1 MFKTKLFATICAV
14 TSAVTVAT
22 TALTLS
28 IAGPSGL
35 QTIHSLSANDAV
47 ATGIS
52 NVFSSAADGSEG
64 ITEFIEVLSDT
75 KTAANLGITINS
87 IKGVD
92 EISGIGGELE
102 LQVDSEAKAAALLL
116 NAKLGELGLFNGTLY
131 VDKSEIIASVPFLF
145 DGIISV
151 GLDNLLEDLEN
162 SYIGSSLLASADIDI
177 DEIKE
182 AYEMIMKDYSVKAP
196 DFDFD
201 SDKFMD
207 GLEDVISEAFDE
219 AMAKMDTKD
228 LGMVKLNGGSYQG
241 FDAKV
246 PVEELTLIL
255 KDAIKYVLNN
265 KDFQK
270 LVDDIIAYVEETAGE
285 DIIPESEFNGSMLGD
300 LSSLVDMYWGML
312 VSELEAVLGENI
324 QFTIYLTD
332 TVEIAGFEFDAYVIN
347 DKLTY
352 NSSDASVADVG
363 VVINA
368 DYTGGKNIGDYTELT
383 TELYEDG
390 QSTASFEYV
399 SKHEANGDFD
409 IDLSFGD
416 DIESFAVTLDGNYVK
431 DGDFFSL
438 VVDSIKLIQNEETI
452 ADLGFTIGFKPID
465 SVTKPS
471 ETPVYDLWEMD
482 ESDILDLII
491 NIGEKLEEL
500 GITDSSF
507 DFDDDAFDNDAF
519 DNDAFDDDDFDFE
532 DDFDF
537 DDDFEDDFDFEY

>member
-52 NVFSSAADGSEG
+52 NVFSSASNGSES
-64 ITEFIEVLSDT
+64 ITEFIDVLTST
-75 KTAANLGITINS
+75 KTAANLGFTINS
-87 IKGVD
+87 IKGV
-92 EISGIGGELE
+92 EEVSGIGGELE
-102 LQVDSEAKAAALLL
+102 LQLDSEAEAAALLL
-116 NAKLGELGLFNGTLY
+116 NAKLGELGLFNSTLY

-162 SYIGSSLLASADIDI
+162 SYIGSSLLATADIDV
-177 DEIKE
+177 DELKE
-182 AYEMIMKDYSVKAP
+182 LYNTFTSELATKAP

-207 GLEDVISEAFDE
+207 GLEDVISDAFDE
-219 AMAKMDTKD
+219 AMAEMDTKD
-228 LGMVKLNGGSYQG
+228 LGMIKLNGGSYQG
-241 FDAKV
+241 YEAKV
-246 PVEELTLIL
+246 SVAKLSYIFR
-255 KDAIKYVLNN
+255 DSIKYILNS
-265 KDFQK
+265 KDIQN
-270 LVDDIIAYVEETAGE
+270 LVDDVIAYAEETMGE
-285 DIIPESEFNGSMLGD
+285 DLVPENEFNGSMLGD
-300 LSSLVDMYWGML
+300 LTSLVDMYWGPL

-324 QFTIYLTD
+324 QFTIYLTE

-352 NSSDASVADVG
+352 NSSDASVADDAIVFK
-363 VVINA
+363 A
-368 DYTGGKNIGDYTELT
+368 DYTGGKNIGDYTDISVEI
-383 TELYEDG
+383 
-390 QSTASFEYV
+390 FEENESLGSIKYV
-399 SKHEANGDFD
+399 AKHEANGDFE
-409 IDLSFGD
+409 ISFNFSD
-416 DIESFAVTLDGNYVK
+416 ATESYALTLNGNYVK

-438 VVDSIKLIQNEETI
+438 VVDSIKLIEGNETI
-452 ADLGFTIGFKPID
+452 ADFGFTISFKPID
-465 SVTKPS
+465 AVTKPS

-482 ESDILDLII
+482 ESDLMDLIT

-500 GITDSSF
+500 GFSESSLDFSDDYIITDE
-507 DFDDDAFDNDAF
+507 DF
-519 DNDAFDDDDFDFE
+519 DFDFE
-532 DDFDF
+532 D
-537 DDDFEDDFDFEY
+537 

>member
-52 NVFSSAADGSEG
+52 NVFSSASNGSES
-64 ITEFIEVLSDT
+64 ITEFIDVLTST
-75 KTAANLGITINS
+75 KTAANLGFTINS
-87 IKGVD
+87 IKGV
-92 EISGIGGELE
+92 EEVSGIGGELE
-102 LQVDSEAKAAALLL
+102 LQLDSEAEAAALLL
-116 NAKLGELGLFNGTLY
+116 NAKLGELGLFNSTLY

-162 SYIGSSLLASADIDI
+162 SYIGSSLLATADIDV
-177 DEIKE
+177 DELKE
-182 AYEMIMKDYSVKAP
+182 LYNTFTSEFATKAP

-207 GLEDVISEAFDE
+207 GLEDVISDAFDE
-219 AMAKMDTKD
+219 AMAEMDTKD

-241 FDAKV
+241 YEAKV
-246 PVEELTLIL
+246 SVAKLSYIFR
-255 KDAIKYVLNN
+255 DSIKYILNS
-265 KDFQK
+265 KDIQN
-270 LVDDIIAYVEETAGE
+270 LVDDVIAYAEETMGE
-285 DIIPESEFNGSMLGD
+285 DLVPENEFNGSMLGD
-300 LSSLVDMYWGML
+300 LTSLIDMYWGPL

-324 QFTIYLTD
+324 QFTIYLTE

-352 NSSDASVADVG
+352 NSSDASVADG
-363 VVINA
+363 AVVFKA
-368 DYTGGKNIGDYTELT
+368 DYTGGKNIGDYTDINVEIFEENESL
-383 TELYEDG
+383 G
-390 QSTASFEYV
+390 SIEYV
-399 SKHEANGDFD
+399 AKHEANGDFE
-409 IDLSFGD
+409 ISFNFGD
-416 DIESFAVTLDGNYVK
+416 KAESYALTLNGNYVK

-438 VVDSIKLIQNEETI
+438 VVDSIKLIEGNETI
-452 ADLGFTIGFKPID
+452 ADFGFTISFKPID
-465 SVTKPS
+465 AVTKPS

-482 ESDILDLII
+482 ESDLMDLIT

-500 GITDSSF
+500 GFSESSLDFSDDYIITDEDLYF
-507 DFDDDAFDNDAF
+507 NDDF
-519 DNDAFDDDDFDFE
+519 DFDFE
-532 DDFDF
+532 D
-537 DDDFEDDFDFEY
+537 